1 MVYHFGGMSGLH
13 PAVLEEAQVHRQRS
27 DRTSPQSPLGSA
39 RLHQRDGACALL
51 LLVNRRKLQ
60 RLLPQMD
67 ITAESAPRITRHLVD
82 FALAGLR
89 AISARRNLR

>member
-1 MVYHFGGMSGLH
+1 MA
-13 PAVLEEAQVHRQRS
+13 P
-27 DRTSPQSPLGSA
+27 
-39 RLHQRDGACALL
+39 CALL

-60 RLLPQMD
+60 RLLPQLNV
-67 ITAESAPRITRHLVD
+67 TAESAPGITRHLVD